1 MKYYMDKPTGK
12 MKPLMVIAFATT
24 LTAASYGQGTIAL
37 NNYDNTGVYE
47 GAGGSVTNPVYSA
60 NVTANGLIFTTDP
73 TEQAGNLGGEAGSML
88 IGDDFSWALYGGS
101 SSYTLTLLAS
111 CTGSQI
117 VGDNLN
123 YGCFYEATSGVAVP
137 GSVAEATVYLE
148 LYVWEGNTYANY
160 AEAMAAGDYCGET
173 GVFANASGGG
183 FYPAVALTGMPDIL
197 VGAPEP
203 GTTVLLAVGG
213 AFGLLLRLARGR
225 TSTTKS

>member
-1 MKYYMDKPTGK
+1 
-12 MKPLMVIAFATT
+12 
-24 LTAASYGQGTIAL
+24 
-37 NNYDNTGVYE
+37 
-47 GAGGSVTNPVYSA
+47 
-60 NVTANGLIFTTDP
+60 
-73 TEQAGNLGGEAGSML
+73 ML

-203 GTTVLLAVGG
+203 GTTALLAVGG